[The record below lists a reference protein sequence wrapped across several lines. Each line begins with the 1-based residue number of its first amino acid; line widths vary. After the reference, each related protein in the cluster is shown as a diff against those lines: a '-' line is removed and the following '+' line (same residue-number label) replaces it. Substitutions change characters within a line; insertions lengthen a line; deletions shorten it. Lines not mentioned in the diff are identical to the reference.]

1 MLYKDVIGEEVI
13 NKRGEVG
20 TIVSYEGDY
29 VFIKFVGRE
38 ELSKFEKVALK
49 NGLLVFTN
57 INIQEN
63 VDELTDDD
71 EYDDEMEKLI
81 EKYYKKNG
89 IKTTRTF
96 NLDEMIDADYHVEYL
111 RKDVVKTYQ
120 EIEEEHGINIR
131 AFGRGINTPTNSD
144 EIILISA
151 LKLLSNDNRFTYHD
165 HFTCDGDYI
174 YSGEGIFGNQTLTRG
189 NRAICDAKVDGKK
202 ILLYVRLAK
211 DTYYYQGEYELVEY
225 KIERSTDAKNTL
237 RDEYKFK
244 LRKISN

>member
-1 MLYKDVIGEEVI
+1 MNFYDVIGEEVI

-49 NGLLVFTN
+49 NGLLVFTD

-63 VDELTDDD
+63 VDELTDVED
-71 EYDDEMEKLI
+71 DDEMAKLI
-81 EKYYKKNG
+81 DKYFKKKG
-89 IKTTRTF
+89 IKTTSIF
-96 NLDEMIDADYHVEYL
+96 NLDEMVDAEYHVEFL

-120 EIEEEHGINIR
+120 EIENEYGINIR
-131 AFGRGINTPTNSD
+131 KFGRGINTPKNSD
-144 EIILISA
+144 KIILISA
-151 LKLLSNDNRFTYHD
+151 LKLLSSDNRFTYHD
-165 HFTCDGDYI
+165 HFTCDGDFI
-174 YSGEGIFGNQTLTRG
+174 YSGEGKYGNQTLTRG
-189 NRAICDAKVDGKK
+189 NKAICDAKLDGKK

-211 DTYYYQGEYELVEY
+211 DTYYYQGEYEFVEY
-225 KIERSTDAKNTL
+225 NIEKSTDAKNTL

-244 LRKISN
+244 LHKISN

>member
-1 MLYKDVIGEEVI
+1 MNFYDVIGEEVI

-49 NGLLVFTN
+49 NGLLVFTD

-63 VDELTDDD
+63 VDELTDVED
-71 EYDDEMEKLI
+71 DDEMAKLI
-81 EKYYKKNG
+81 DKYFKKKG

-96 NLDEMIDADYHVEYL
+96 NLDEMVDAEYHVEFL

-120 EIEEEHGINIR
+120 EIENEYGINIR
-131 AFGRGINTPTNSD
+131 KFGRGINTPKNSD
-144 EIILISA
+144 KIILISA
-151 LKLLSNDNRFTYHD
+151 LKLLSSDNRFTYHD
-165 HFTCDGDYI
+165 HFTCDGDFI
-174 YSGEGIFGNQTLTRG
+174 YSGEGKYGNQTLTRG
-189 NRAICDAKVDGKK
+189 NKAICDAKLDGKK

-211 DTYYYQGEYELVEY
+211 DTYYYQGEYEFVEY
-225 KIERSTDAKNTL
+225 NIEKSTDAKNTL

-244 LRKISN
+244 LHKISN